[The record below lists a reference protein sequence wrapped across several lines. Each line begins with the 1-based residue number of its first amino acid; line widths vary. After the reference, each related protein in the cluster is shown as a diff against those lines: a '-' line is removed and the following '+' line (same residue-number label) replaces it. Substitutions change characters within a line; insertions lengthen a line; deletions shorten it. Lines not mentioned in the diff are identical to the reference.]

1 MMAERQGPVN
11 RDHSPAGGRTQPN
24 GCMTNLMNVIHAD
37 ASMNDTHDDAQDSSD
52 VSGKRTE
59 SSDLKNLQNTD
70 TSPPGGATHGSP
82 STQDNAHAVIDC
94 GWGRLLYAPAIDSPQ
109 RLAEMLRQEEAGK
122 RDIAL
127 YVEQPQLLLAEAP
140 AELFLDP
147 SLIFRRKLDEKLP
160 DDEPVPGVAIRPLS
174 TRADIAAINR
184 LYEMRGMVRP
194 DTATV
199 WSQRNSSALTYLIAE
214 DERTGEVVGSV
225 MGIDHVAAF
234 GDQDG
239 GSSFWCLAVDPQTGL
254 AGVGQSLIR
263 YLMAEFAKRG
273 RRYLD
278 LSVLH
283 GNEHAIGL
291 YKKLG
296 FEQVTGFVVKHKN
309 SINERLFVDTGDLS
323 GLNPYARIIV
333 DEARRRGIGVEVIDA
348 PAGIFKLRHFGHEM
362 LCRESLSE
370 LTGGVAMTWCQD
382 KVLTLRR
389 LASVGLK
396 VPRQQVVGD
405 PADNNRFLQ
414 ECGGSVVVKPA
425 LGEQGRG
432 ISVDVRTEA
441 DLASAI
447 ARAAEEGGHVVLEE
461 YCPGQDLRIVVIG
474 YRVVAAAIRRPAEVV
489 GDGTS
494 TVAELITRQSARR
507 AAATGGESKI
517 PMDGETERCLHA
529 QNLDY
534 DAVPENGRPIKVRKA
549 ANLHTGGTIHDVTAD
564 LHPAL
569 REAAEHAARA
579 LRIPVVGLDFLV
591 PAPDAAQY
599 VIIEANERPGLANH
613 EPQPTA
619 QRFVDLLFPFTT

>member
-1 MMAERQGPVN
+1 
-11 RDHSPAGGRTQPN
+11 
-24 GCMTNLMNVIHAD
+24 
-37 ASMNDTHDDAQDSSD
+37 MNDPRERTNFSVHRNQSDNSNKSNDMTTLQKNEGASVPPSGETDA
-52 VSGKRTE
+52 
-59 SSDLKNLQNTD
+59 
-70 TSPPGGATHGSP
+70 
-82 STQDNAHAVIDC
+82 NAVLDC
-94 GWGRLLYAPAIDSPQ
+94 GWGRLLFAPAINSPQ
-109 RLAEMLRQEEAGK
+109 RLAEMLQQEEPGK

-147 SLIFRRKLDEKLP
+147 SLIYRRNLEENFIDEGP
-160 DDEPVPGVAIRPLS
+160 AQGVSIRPLT
-174 TRADIAAINR
+174 TRADIAAITR
-184 LYEMRGMVRP
+184 LYEMRGMVTP

-199 WSQRNSSALTYLIAE
+199 WAQRNSDALIYLIAE
-214 DERTGEVVGSV
+214 DERTGEVVGTV

-234 GDQDG
+234 HDKQG

-254 AGVGQSLIR
+254 AGIGQSLIR
-263 YLMAEFAKRG
+263 YLMAEFASRG
-273 RRYLD
+273 RRFLD

-283 GNEHAIGL
+283 ANEHAIGL

-333 DEARRRGIGVEVIDA
+333 DEARRRGIGVEVLDA
-348 PAGIFKLRHFGHEM
+348 QAGIFKLRHFGHET

-389 LASVGLK
+389 LASVGLR
-396 VPRQQVVGD
+396 VPRQQVAGNA
-405 PADNNRFLQ
+405 ADNKRFLE

-441 DLASAI
+441 ELANAI
-447 ARAAEEGGHVVLEE
+447 ARAAEEGGHVVIEE

-494 TVAELITRQSARR
+494 TVAELIARQSARR

-517 PMDGETERCLHA
+517 PMDAETERCLQA

-534 DAVPENGRPIKVRKA
+534 NGVPENGRAIKVRKT